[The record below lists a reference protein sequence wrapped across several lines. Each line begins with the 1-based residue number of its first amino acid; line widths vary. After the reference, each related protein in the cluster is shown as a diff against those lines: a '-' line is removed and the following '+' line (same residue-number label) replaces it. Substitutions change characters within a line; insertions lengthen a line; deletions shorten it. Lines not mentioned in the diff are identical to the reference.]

1 MIKEIVEQ
9 SSSRFSELHLLNT
22 TTDSEGYKRIKVHG
36 GLNGHGEWRDYISD
50 ILDLIDNLK
59 EVYETVLIV
68 DFQIDS
74 LDDVFTVEFAVKDLI
89 ED

>member
-9 SSSRFSELHLLNT
+9 SSSRFSELYLLST
-22 TTDSEGYKRIKVHG
+22 TTDAEGYKRIKVHG
-36 GLNGHGEWRDYISD
+36 GLNGDGEWRDYISD